1 MSRPSPL
8 TLTRNNRIAAA
19 AGTAA
24 VIGGAVAVGTF
35 AGGVAAGLIGPP
47 AGADPFNKRSVWFPE
62 ELEENDHW
70 IEFTAKETAGFLPG
84 VVQSLSGGLL
94 SGQIGSTVLGGTIRL
109 PMPSSLQTDYNP
121 EYSTPSL
128 GSAAGMALKPS
139 DQAIYGN
146 NSMGGKMLE
155 GNSLTG
161 LAGGLATAGG
171 GLVGAGLNSAVGA
184 VNQVGG
190 AIGAE
195 GLAGALLKVA
205 GGVAQNPHKI
215 VLFTGVNF
223 RDHQFSWKLS
233 PKNREESDAIK
244 TIIDMFVYYSHPEYV
259 AGGLFF
265 KYPEFFEIKFRHP
278 EYLFKLQ
285 PSVCTDVRINYHG
298 SNYPAYIRDSDGYG
312 APAPADVE
320 LSLTFKET
328 EIVTK
333 QTLNPNFNAPSYRP
347 RPATSLPE
355 SRVQQRTREAEEVR
369 RTQDRA
375 RTNGGQ

>member
-1 MSRPSPL
+1 MSRRARSPL
-8 TLTRNNRIAAA
+8 TATKNARIAAGA
-19 AGTAA
+19 TAA
-24 VIGGAVAVGTF
+24 VLAGAAVGTF
-35 AGGVAAGLIGPP
+35 VGGVAGGLIGPP
-47 AGADPFNKRSVWFPE
+47 AGADPFRGKSTYFPE
-62 ELEENDHW
+62 ELGENDHW
-70 IEFTAKETAGFLPG
+70 IEFTAKETKGTGLDLVNKIAGTNIT
-84 VVQSLSGGLL
+84 V
-94 SGQIGSTVLGGTIRL
+94 GSSILGGSIFL
-109 PMPSSLQTDYNP
+109 PMPASLQTDYNP

-128 GSAAGMALKPS
+128 GSVAGMALKPS

-146 NSMGGKMLE
+146 NSMGGNALS
-155 GNSLTG
+155 GQG
-161 LAGGLATAGG
+161 LAGVGTSLLAGG
-171 GLVGAGLNSAVGA
+171 GASLAGYGLFKGIQGADAA
-184 VNQVGG
+184 GG

-195 GLAGALLKVA
+195 GLAGALLKIA

-233 PKNREESDAIK
+233 PKNREESEAIK

-285 PSVCTDVRINYHG
+285 PSVCTDVRVNYHG

-347 RPATSLPE
+347 RPGSALPDGRVE
-355 SRVQQRTREAEEVR
+355 SEEFR
-369 RTQDRA
+369 RNRDRA
-375 RTNGGQ
+375 VTGGGQ

>member
-1 MSRPSPL
+1 
-8 TLTRNNRIAAA
+8 
-19 AGTAA
+19 
-24 VIGGAVAVGTF
+24 
-35 AGGVAAGLIGPP
+35 
-47 AGADPFNKRSVWFPE
+47 
-62 ELEENDHW
+62 
-70 IEFTAKETAGFLPG
+70 
-84 VVQSLSGGLL
+84 
-94 SGQIGSTVLGGTIRL
+94 
-109 PMPSSLQTDYNP
+109 MPSSLQTDYNP

-171 GLVGAGLNSAVGA
+171 GLIGAGLNSAVGA

-195 GLAGALLKVA
+195 GLAGALLKVT

-333 QTLNPNFNAPSYRP
+333 QTLNPNFNAPTYRP
-347 RPATSLPE
+347 RPAIALPE

-375 RTNGGQ
+375 VTNGGQ

>member
-1 MSRPSPL
+1 MSRRARSPL
-8 TLTRNNRIAAA
+8 TATKNARIAAGA
-19 AGTAA
+19 TAA
-24 VIGGAVAVGTF
+24 VLAGAAVGTF
-35 AGGVAAGLIGPP
+35 VGGVAGGLIGPP
-47 AGADPFNKRSVWFPE
+47 AGADPFKGNSVSFPE
-62 ELEENDHW
+62 ELGENDHW
-70 IEFTAKETAGFLPG
+70 IEFTAKETVGRG
-84 VVQSLSGGLL
+84 VSAINNLFSTNLSV
-94 SGQIGSTVLGGTIRL
+94 GSTTLGGSIYL
-109 PMPSSLQTDYNP
+109 PMPASLQTDYNP

-128 GSAAGMALKPS
+128 GSFAGMALKPA

-146 NSMGGKMLE
+146 NSMGGKVLD
-155 GNSLTG
+155 GQG
-161 LAGGLATAGG
+161 LAGVGTSLLAGG
-171 GLVGAGLNSAVGA
+171 GASLAGYGLFEGIQKTDAAGGA
-184 VNQVGG
+184 V
-190 AIGAE
+190 GAE
-195 GLAGALLKVA
+195 GLAGALLKIA

-233 PKNREESDAIK
+233 PKNREESEAIK

-285 PSVCTDVRINYHG
+285 PSVCTDVRVNYHG

-347 RPATSLPE
+347 RPGSALPDGRVE
-355 SRVQQRTREAEEVR
+355 SEEFR
-369 RTQDRA
+369 RNRDRA
-375 RTNGGQ
+375 VTSGGQ